1 MLIHTEIPLI
11 FSSNTGFSLV
21 KFSFYRH
28 RERFEIPNNLM
39 ILIGI
44 PKFLFKKIAISVVPQ
59 IHMCPLEIKD
69 YNVMIDGQNFFD
81 QQVANNFRTYDI
93 IRKTVT
99 SQGDDHTTS
108 CL

>member
-1 MLIHTEIPLI
+1 MHV
-11 FSSNTGFSLV
+11 F
-21 KFSFYRH
+21 
-28 RERFEIPNNLM
+28 
-39 ILIGI
+39 
-44 PKFLFKKIAISVVPQ
+44 
-59 IHMCPLEIKD
+59 PLEIKD

-99 SQGDDHTTS
+99 SQGDDHMTS